1 MIDMLSVL
9 IMELRHLRYF
19 VGVAEEL
26 HFARA
31 AARLGIS
38 QPPLSQQ
45 IAALEQE
52 LGVRLFD
59 RTSRSVVLTSAG
71 TAFLEGARATLA
83 EAERAVQ
90 VAHRAARGELGELN
104 LGFNASAPFVPMIA
118 KAIHDYR
125 LAFPDVKLVLTELAG
140 RVQPTALVD
149 HALDIC
155 FVRSARRPDMDASIQ
170 VTPILTERLFV
181 AMHPDHPMAGRESL
195 TLRDLAGVPLL
206 LYSREDGATFTEE
219 LFAMLRGAGVEPV
232 VAHTVREVSTLFGLA
247 AAGIG
252 VTVVAE
258 SLCALQSA
266 KLIYRPLSDPESTT
280 GMWLLHLRDDIS
292 LTCRAFL
299 EVVATAEIST
309 LESGTSAS
317 M

>member
-1 MIDMLSVL
+1 
-9 IMELRHLRYF
+9 MELRHLRYF

-59 RTSRSVVLTSAG
+59 RTSRSVRLTSAG
-71 TAFLEGARATLA
+71 AAFLGEARATLA
-83 EAERAVQ
+83 QAERAID
-90 VAHRAARGELGELN
+90 VAHRAARGELGQLN
-104 LGFNASAPFVPMIA
+104 LGFNASAPFVPRIA
-118 KAIHDYR
+118 KAIFDYR
-125 LAFPDVKLVLTELAG
+125 QAYPDVKLALTELAG
-140 RVQPTALVD
+140 RVQPTALTD
-149 HALDIC
+149 HALDLC
-155 FVRSARRPDMDASIQ
+155 FVRGFRRPDVDATIQ
-170 VTPILTERLFV
+170 ATPILEERLMV
-181 AMHPDHPMAGRESL
+181 AMRPDHRFAERAALG
-195 TLRDLAGVPLL
+195 LRDLAGEPLIV
-206 LYSREDGATFTEE
+206 YSREDGATFTGE
-219 LFAMLRGAGVEPV
+219 LFEMLRGVGVEPD

-258 SLCALQSA
+258 SLCALQSS
-266 KLIYRPLSDPESTT
+266 KLVYVPLTDPESRT
-280 GMWLLHLRDDIS
+280 GMWLLHLRDGAS

-299 EVVATAEIST
+299 DIVA
-309 LESGTSAS
+309 ESAA
-317 M
+317 

>member
-1 MIDMLSVL
+1 
-9 IMELRHLRYF
+9 MELRHLRYF

-31 AARLGIS
+31 AKRLGIS

-59 RTSRSVVLTSAG
+59 RTSRSVRLTSAG
-71 TAFLEGARATLA
+71 TAFLEAARETLA
-83 EAERAVQ
+83 QAERAID

-118 KAIHDYR
+118 KAIYDYR
-125 LAFPDVKLVLTELAG
+125 RAFPDVKLVLTELAG

-149 HALDIC
+149 HALDVC
-155 FVRSARRPDMDASIQ
+155 FVRGFRRPDVEAKIQ
-170 VTPILTERLFV
+170 ATPILQERLMV
-181 AMHPDHPMAGRESL
+181 AMRPDHRLAGHTGL
-195 TLRDLAGVPLL
+195 GLRDLASEPLI

-219 LFAMLRGAGVEPV
+219 LFEMLRGVGVEPIT
-232 VAHTVREVSTLFGLA
+232 AHTVREVSTLFGLA
-247 AAGIG
+247 AAGMG

-258 SLCALQSA
+258 SLCALQSS
-266 KLIYRPLSDPESTT
+266 KLVYVPLSDPESMT
-280 GMWLLHLRDDIS
+280 GMWLLHLREDAS
-292 LTCRAFL
+292 LTCREFL
-299 EVVATAEIST
+299 KVVAA
-309 LESGTSAS
+309 SGGA
-317 M
+317 

>member
-1 MIDMLSVL
+1 
-9 IMELRHLRYF
+9 MELRHLRYF

-45 IAALEQE
+45 IAALEAE
-52 LGVRLFD
+52 LGVKLFD
-59 RTSRSVVLTSAG
+59 RTSRSVALTGAG
-71 TAFLEGARATLA
+71 SAFLEAARATLA
-83 EAERAVQ
+83 QAERAVQ
-90 VAHRAARGELGELN
+90 VAQRAARGELGELN

-125 LAFPDVKLVLTELAG
+125 LAYPDVKLVLTELAG

-155 FVRSARRPDMDASIQ
+155 FVRGARRPDMDATIA
-170 VTPILTERLFV
+170 VTPILEERLFV
-181 AMHPDHPMAGRESL
+181 AMRPDHPLAAKNALSFHD
-195 TLRDLAGVPLL
+195 LRGEPLL
-206 LYSREDGATFTEE
+206 LYSREDGATFTAE
-219 LFAMLRGAGVEPV
+219 LFELLRSAGVEPT
-232 VAHTVREVSTLFGLA
+232 VANTVREVSTLFGLA

-266 KLIYRPLSDPESTT
+266 KLVYRPLEDAQAIT
-280 GMWLLHLRDDIS
+280 GMWLLHLRDDPS

-299 EVVATAEIST
+299 EVIRAGGVDVAM
-309 LESGTSAS
+309 SAIRHPAP
-317 M
+317 